1 MKKKT
6 IEFLMLI
13 SLCCAL
19 FLACSDDNNGPG
31 TPGGGDDDEQ
41 LGEIKD
47 TVFTSFS
54 NVLTRLV
61 LTNAPEGED
70 VVWQWSMESAPSEI
84 YSLTAAT
91 SREAVFLAGLPGT
104 YKLKVTATKGEES
117 QTGNI
122 SVTVKKSIA
131 EASPYIAKIYDFL
144 PAVGQ
149 FTNDLPAYTE
159 GDTREDIITKVEG
172 YLVGKEN
179 GGMVSLG
186 GFGGYIVFGF
196 DHTVVN
202 VKGKR
207 DIRILG
213 NAFGSNANPRPDAPF
228 GGSCEPGI
236 IVVSY
241 DKNGNGLPDDEW
253 YEIAG
258 SAYQTAE
265 NEAWYPFF
273 LEAGK
278 DVRTIRN
285 YEITYHRPVS
295 EEVADEYIYWE
306 DNQGNSGYKAKN
318 MFHRQSYF
326 PAWVNEDRLTFSGT
340 RLPENGLDES
350 GAGNYFVLYAFRY
363 GYADN
368 YPNTDDESAIDL
380 AWAVDADG
388 NPVELPGIDFVKVYC
403 GVNQENGWLGECS
416 TEVAGAVDLHVKG
429 ISIDTRK

>member
-6 IEFLMLI
+6 IELLMLV
-13 SLCCAL
+13 SLCCVL
-19 FLACSDDNNGPG
+19 FFACSDDSKGPF
-31 TPGGGDDDEQ
+31 TPGGDDDGQ

-47 TVFTSFS
+47 TVFTSSS
-54 NVLTRLV
+54 NALTRLV

-70 VVWQWSMESAPSEI
+70 VVWQWNMESAPSEI
-84 YSLTAAT
+84 YSLTQAT
-91 SREAVFLAGLPGT
+91 SREAVFLAGVAGI
-104 YKLKVTATKGEES
+104 YNLKVTATRGEES

-122 SVTVKKSIA
+122 SVTVKKSA
-131 EASPYIAKIYDFL
+131 DEASPYIAKVYDFL

-196 DHTVVN
+196 DHTIVN

-258 SAYQTAE
+258 SAYRTAE

-273 LEAGK
+273 AEAGK

-285 YEITYHRPVS
+285 YEITYHRPAS
-295 EEVADEYIYWE
+295 EEVSNEYIYWE

-318 MFHRQSYF
+318 MFHQQSYF
-326 PAWVNEDRLTFSGT
+326 PAWVSEDRLTFSGT

-350 GAGNYFVLYAFRY
+350 GVGNYFVLYAFRY

-368 YPNTDDESAIDL
+368 YPNADDESAIDL
-380 AWAVDADG
+380 SWAVDAEG
-388 NPVELPGIDFVKVYC
+388 RPVELPGIDFVKVYC